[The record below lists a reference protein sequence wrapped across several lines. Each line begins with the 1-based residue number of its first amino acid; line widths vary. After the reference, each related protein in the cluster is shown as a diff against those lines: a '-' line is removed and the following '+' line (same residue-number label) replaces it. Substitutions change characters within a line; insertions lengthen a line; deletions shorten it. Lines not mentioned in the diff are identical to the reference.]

1 MTFICSECGRI
12 IDPNRVHMIDGMPFP
27 DGIGCEL
34 KDPKGTLY
42 NICFDCL
49 CKLGEG
55 KIQKL
60 NIENK

>member
-1 MTFICSECGRI
+1 MIFICSECGRV
-12 IDPNRVHMIDGMPFP
+12 IDPNRVHMVEGEPYP

-49 CKLGEG
+49 CKLGRGELT
-55 KIQKL
+55 KL
-60 NIENK
+60 KAETK